1 MQYLWVSLS
10 SSSIIGCN
18 ILDKPKS
25 KNSEELKNEIKSLNE
40 KSSTFTSIKNTK
52 KKKIMFYYKINYR
65 KWHLILELKKIMLN
79 Y

>member
-1 MQYLWVSLS
+1 MKSKKMSLILGIAIPLGIIAS

-25 KNSEELKNEIKSLNE
+25 KNSEELKWNQIIKW

-52 KKKIMFYYKINYR
+52 R
-65 KWHLILELKKIMLN
+65 KR
-79 Y
+79 